1 MNTQPFNLESNALP
15 LRHVP
20 VDVGFYDKSLKKNVK
35 SDGSKVPS
43 HLAHSGKTDQ
53 EVPHAHSCPD
63 ALQSNDAQRALNTST
78 FT

>member
-1 MNTQPFNLESNALP
+1 VP
-15 LRHVP
+15 RHLAHS
-20 VDVGFYDKSLKKNVK
+20 DGGGHFEFLKINVK